1 LIARFIPT
9 PTVSQ
14 ITVGPLTIHAYALCI
29 ILGATL
35 AVWLTNKRFIS
46 SGGNSETVTD
56 LALWVIPGGVIG
68 ARLYHV
74 ITSPEY
80 FFGANGKLSDV
91 FKIWEGGL
99 GIWGAI
105 AGGAIATF
113 FALKKR
119 DNSAQFLPI
128 ADALAPGLL
137 LAQAIGRLG
146 NWFNGE
152 LFGKPSSL
160 PWALNIP
167 IEKRPIEFINFETFH
182 PTFLYE
188 SLWCVGVALILFKMN
203 SLQLKPGSIFI
214 AYISMYTLGRTWIE
228 ALRID
233 DAHLILGLRLN
244 VWISLVIFLWS
255 TALLINRI
263 QRRNR

>member
-1 LIARFIPT
+1 MRAYIPT
-9 PTVSQ
+9 PSFSY
-14 ITVGPLTIHAYALCI
+14 IALGPFKVHFYALF
-29 ILGATL
+29 ILIGIVVSLKVAQKRAPEKSEL
-35 AVWLTNKRFIS
+35 ISELVLVAVPAGI
-46 SGGNSETVTD
+46 V
-56 LALWVIPGGVIG
+56 G
-68 ARLYHV
+68 ARIFHV
-74 ITSPEY
+74 ATTPEKY
-80 FFGANGKLSDV
+80 FNKNFIDI
-91 FKIWEGGL
+91 FKVWEGGL

-119 DNSAQFLPI
+119 GLSAQFLPI

-188 SLWCVGVALILFKMN
+188 AIWCLLLALVLMRIKPN
-203 SLQLKPGSIFI
+203 KPGQILWSYVTLYSIGRIFI
-214 AYISMYTLGRTWIE
+214 ET
-228 ALRID
+228 LRID
-233 DAHLILGLRLN
+233 YSHIILGVRLN
-244 VWISLVIFLWS
+244 ILTSIFFV
-255 TALLINRI
+255 LIGAWQYLKIKRSEVG
-263 QRRNR
+263 